1 MCVFL
6 GGGGG
11 GRAMSATIVHFLGL
25 MRLLYVGLCSAFMD
39 QMLDSALSWSI

>member
-1 MCVFL
+1 MCVL